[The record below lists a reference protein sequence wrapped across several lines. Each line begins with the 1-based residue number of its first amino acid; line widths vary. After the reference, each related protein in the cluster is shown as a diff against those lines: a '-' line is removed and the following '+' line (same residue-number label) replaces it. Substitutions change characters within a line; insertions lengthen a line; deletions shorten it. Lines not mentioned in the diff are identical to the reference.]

1 MAQTNPTDYTY
12 VASGSPDFLVP
23 FPYLSTSEVEV
34 TVDGAST
41 GVIWTAAQSIQLTPT
56 PAVGALVRVRRNT
69 DARDVRN
76 DFSAGAPFSPRNINE
91 NNEQLLYV
99 VQEAV
104 NAAQS
109 AVDVAGGIAGTA
121 AGAVA
126 TANAADTK
134 AQLASDVANGIA
146 ATAAAAIATANAADS
161 KAQLALDTAQSAGVN
176 SFKSRT
182 GAVVPEA
189 GDYTAAQIT
198 HNASNVGATLD
209 GLQSA
214 LTLLTGTTVAK
225 TSATGAAV
233 IPAGTEAQRP
243 ASPVNG
249 QLRYNSEKNQFE
261 GYQNGGWKPL
271 ASDSVPMFDT
281 TWCADRANI
290 PAGYVAADG
299 QLLSRATYP
308 DAAAALVAGKMPQA
322 GDATWLANP
331 LERGKYTLG
340 DGSTTFRLPDY
351 NGKFADSLGA
361 LFMRGD
367 GARSAGA
374 AGVIQQDAMQ
384 PITGQWANDWAG
396 IDSAQPWHG
405 GAITANANDTIAG
418 RSQTSDNRTGVLY
431 SFDSANSPDA
441 RTASETRPLNVTGCW
456 VIKLFGAVVN
466 VGSADAAQLASDYAN
481 LAGRTSALESI
492 GKPFTKEYTS
502 PELPITFG
510 GTSNLTHLLGG
521 KPKLT
526 EVVGVCKTAQHGFAV
541 GEEAAVFVDANNSS
555 SGVSVIRSETNL
567 RVVTAG
573 SAIFVMNSAGVIVAI
588 TPANWRLI
596 VRAWA

>member
-1 MAQTNPTDYTY
+1 MAKTNQTDYTY

-104 NAAQS
+104 NASQ
-109 AVDVAGGIAGTA
+109 VASDAASGVAATA

-126 TANAADTK
+126 AANAAD
-134 AQLASDVANGIA
+134 A
-146 ATAAAAIATANAADS
+146 
-161 KAQLALDTAQSAGVN
+161 KAQLALDTVQGSSVN

-182 GAVVPEA
+182 GAVMPEA
-189 GDYTAAQIT
+189 GDYTATQIT
-198 HNASNVGATLD
+198 HNASNVGYTLD

-214 LTLLTGTTVAK
+214 VTLLTDATVAQ

-261 GYQNGGWKPL
+261 GYQNGQWSQVGGGGIPL
-271 ASDSVPMFDT
+271 FDT
-281 TWCADRANI
+281 TWCADRENI

-322 GDATWLANP
+322 ADATWLANP

-351 NGKFADSLGA
+351 NGKFAGSLGA
-361 LFMRGD
+361 PFMRGD
-367 GARSAGA
+367 GALSAGV
-374 AGVIQQDAMQ
+374 AGVIQQDAFQ
-384 PITGQWANDWAG
+384 GHTHDV
-396 IDSAQPWHG
+396 IDTYAVGGG
-405 GAITANANDTIAG
+405 GAGGAYAANAG
-418 RSQTSDNRTGVLY
+418 LVQSLVTGVPI
-431 SFDSANSPDA
+431 SDGANGAP
-441 RTASETRPLNVTGCW
+441 RTAAETRPLNVTGCW

-466 VGSADAAQLASDYAN
+466 TGTADAAQLASDYAN
-481 LAGRTSALESI
+481 LSSRTTTAESKVAALEAGIKQMPELLWSGIAGSVGNVLTLSRSLQVGDLVWVSHTDSFTMGTAPIVITADKLVPGAVLIWPFGQGGGSGCYFNGTNQLTSYHLTAGYPI
-492 GKPFTKEYTS
+492 GKVYAS
-502 PELPITFG
+502 
-510 GTSNLTHLLGG
+510 
-521 KPKLT
+521 
-526 EVVGVCKTAQHGFAV
+526 
-541 GEEAAVFVDANNSS
+541 
-555 SGVSVIRSETNL
+555 
-567 RVVTAG
+567 
-573 SAIFVMNSAGVIVAI
+573 
-588 TPANWRLI
+588 
-596 VRAWA
+596 RAKN